1 LFVQGTRALAHA
13 PRPTEVIAA
22 DVDVYLQTRT
32 SFGRLAKGVPR
43 YATIELAEKYC
54 VKKHLA
60 AWKTMHKISI
70 DQPEHDEMQ
79 IEADD
84 TAPSSPS
91 PASNAT
97 EAELPST
104 RAEAFAI
111 ADPSLGKID
120 ADFDPSK
127 VTMLTLQLDIE
138 KPSTGFCQSHCLEPL
153 SSLTVSGPSEDEH
166 LLVSLQHSLFC
177 ARLFESI
184 RRELAPDT
192 EHIGQLRTTAK
203 AQTAVW
209 LSGESDENFV
219 PPESQVISNAHSLAP
234 LCVVHVHEGDVKVL
248 LDCEYALRV
257 RLVEPKSTPVVNLS
271 SDSGSQS
278 PEQLL
283 TLCKILLVNGQER
296 YHRHSVAATAK
307 AMGQDESQ
315 KNGDKKAANE
325 DEPRI
330 LQNCVSLFTK
340 VVFERRVRNVI
351 QAVNKWI
358 VETLNKPEDRLNVQ
372 WLALSVFELA
382 SHFTLTFRSWTC
394 DCTLLCDEMTVTQFR
409 DDGSRRKVQFHSDN
423 EFELFV
429 KMAIQKIVKSIV

>member
-1 LFVQGTRALAHA
+1 MPCAA
-13 PRPTEVIAA
+13 RPTEVIAA

-60 AWKTMHKISI
+60 AWKSIHKMSI
-70 DQPEHDEMQ
+70 EQQDNEMK
-79 IEADD
+79 IDAEDSAHSG
-84 TAPSSPS
+84 T
-91 PASNAT
+91 PASNAA

-104 RAEAFAI
+104 RAEPFAI

-120 ADFDPSK
+120 ADFDPNK
-127 VTMLTLQLDIE
+127 VTMLTLQFDIE
-138 KPSTGFCQSHCLEPL
+138 KPSTGFCQSHCLEPI
-153 SSLTVSGPSEDEH
+153 SSHTIASPTEDEN

-192 EHIGQLRTTAK
+192 EHIGQLRTSAK

-209 LSGESDENFV
+209 LSGESDENFL
-219 PPESQVISNAHSLAP
+219 PPESQVISHVHSLAP

-257 RLVEPKSTPVVNLS
+257 RLVEPKTNPAVNLS
-271 SDSGSQS
+271 CHSGSQS

-296 YHRHSVAATAK
+296 YHRHSVAATTK
-307 AMGQDESQ
+307 AMGRDDSQ
-315 KNGDKKAANE
+315 NNGDQKPTKKPDDDD

-351 QAVNKWI
+351 QTVN
-358 VETLNKPEDRLNVQ
+358 
-372 WLALSVFELA
+372 
-382 SHFTLTFRSWTC
+382 SWM
-394 DCTLLCDEMTVTQFR
+394 LR
-409 DDGSRRKVQFHSDN
+409 H
-423 EFELFV
+423 
-429 KMAIQKIVKSIV
+429 